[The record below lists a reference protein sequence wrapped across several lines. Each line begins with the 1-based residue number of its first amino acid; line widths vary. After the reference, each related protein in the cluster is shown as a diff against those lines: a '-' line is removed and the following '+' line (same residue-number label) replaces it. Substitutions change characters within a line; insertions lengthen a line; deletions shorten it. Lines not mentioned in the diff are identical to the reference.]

1 MVSAGR
7 VRRGDVVL
15 VAFEPTVG
23 KEIRKTRPCAVVS
36 PDELNLHLETCVV
49 APMTTGGREYPF
61 RVPCRFQGRNGFL
74 VLDQVRT
81 IDRERVVRKLG
92 TLAPRSLLSALRI
105 LQEMFAP

>member
-1 MVSAGR
+1 MVSGGA

-15 VAFEPTVG
+15 VALEPTVG
-23 KEIRKTRPCAVVS
+23 REIRKTRPCAVVS
-36 PDELNLHLETCVV
+36 PDELNGHLETYIV

-61 RVPCRFQGRNGFL
+61 RVPCKFQGREGFL

-81 IDRERVVRKLG
+81 VDRDRVVRKLG
-92 TLAPRSLLSALRI
+92 RLAPRPLLSALRI